1 MKTEKISDLKYK
13 LLIRNQKAIIIS
25 DKDNDKKQE
34 QLLKE
39 VEKKGKSVEEQR
51 NKLIRK
57 SLLDSIRINPQ
68 EVKQHFLSKGELENY
83 RKSDKLNSDNPSIVV
98 KKVKNELTFFGAAFL
113 EGFLE
118 VYGMKI
124 DAAVKNY
131 ENKLHIIE
139 EQSNNQQSIY
149 IGRVKGGKLERITP
163 NIKDKKTAH
172 QELDVFI
179 KRHKTKKQQQMLIE
193 RKEIEKDE

>member
-1 MKTEKISDLKYK
+1 MKTEKVSDLKYK

-25 DKDNDKKQE
+25 DKEKGKSQE

-39 VEKKGKSVEEQR
+39 VEKRGRTVEEQR
-51 NKLIRK
+51 NILIKK
-57 SLLDSIRINPQ
+57 SLLDTIKINPQ

-83 RKSDKLNSDNPSIVV
+83 RKSEKLNSDNPSIVV
-98 KKVKNELTFFGAAFL
+98 QKVKNELAFFGQSFL

-124 DAAVKNY
+124 DIAVKNY

-149 IGRVKGGKLERITP
+149 IGRIQGGKLERITP
-163 NIKDKKTAH
+163 NIKDKNTAQ
-172 QELDVFI
+172 QELDIFI